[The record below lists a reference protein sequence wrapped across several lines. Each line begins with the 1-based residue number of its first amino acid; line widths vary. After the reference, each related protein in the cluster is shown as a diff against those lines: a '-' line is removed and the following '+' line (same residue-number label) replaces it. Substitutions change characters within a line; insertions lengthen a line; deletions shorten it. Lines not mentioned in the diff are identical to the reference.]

1 MRRLITGTLAA
12 GVALAITGGTLLY
25 AQSPQQLLAG
35 ALGKDNAAVGSA
47 TTGLLVRGYDGTNAQ
62 FLSVSSAGSLA
73 TAGTQVVPT
82 ASQVACTDNGHLG
95 SAISFTANAADVRL
109 EITNTSVDDVCIS
122 WGTAGAP
129 DRTDLSTCSFVLGA
143 NGGGTSEVY
152 ITPAD
157 VQIGGEAFEC
167 DGAASVGGSSKLMV
181 TAWRV
186 Q

>member
-12 GVALAITGGTLLY
+12 VVALAITGGTLLY

-82 ASQVACTDNGHLG
+82 ASQVSCTDAGNV
-95 SAISFTANAADVRL
+95 AFTANAADMRL
-109 EITNTSVDDVCIS
+109 EITNTSVDDVCVT
-122 WGTAGAP
+122 WGTAGTP
-129 DRTDLSTCSFVLGA
+129 DRSDLSTCSFVLGA